1 MHGPIIN
8 MASLLYFLLLLPL
21 DSLCHLDRAR
31 LVWFVDMVLY
41 YKYEAIRVLRNMATF
56 DLVDDVFVPPA
67 GTAMETNSTIRI
79 EQLQRPALAL
89 LMRDVPTW
97 FAGGQHLRSAEW
109 ILMCATT
116 CVRLNVALSPML
128 QKHA

>member
-1 MHGPIIN
+1 

-41 YKYEAIRVLRNMATF
+41 YKYEACQVLRNMATF
-56 DLVDDVFVPPA
+56 DLVNNGFMLPA
-67 GTAMETNSTIRI
+67 DTAMETNYTVRI

-89 LMRDVPTW
+89 LIRDVQTW
-97 FAGGQHLRSAEW
+97 FAGW
-109 ILMCATT
+109 
-116 CVRLNVALSPML
+116 
-128 QKHA
+128 